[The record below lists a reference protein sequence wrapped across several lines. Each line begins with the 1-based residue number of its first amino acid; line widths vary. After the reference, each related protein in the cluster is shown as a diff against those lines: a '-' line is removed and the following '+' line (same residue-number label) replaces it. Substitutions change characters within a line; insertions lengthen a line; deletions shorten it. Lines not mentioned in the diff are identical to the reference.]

1 MKSTPLTQGI
11 SLLIVAVYSMY
22 AFMTMPLPGTLVSI
36 SLGLM
41 AFAYLESTELAV
53 AITVISGTVYNL
65 IYRSGSMVKAEGFV
79 DGADTIVKRIETLK
93 KENIH
98 EGPRPV
104 LSSSFAEGFQDLSGN
119 TGTTTAATS
128 APAPASSTN
137 GGAMSDTPPP
147 TAPTATVVA
156 ATTPS
161 VAAAPPS
168 TAASGST
175 TNAVAN
181 AVSGFQ
187 GSSGQDAEFKLGVI
201 PDDKKGGF
209 HIDQGTTI
217 INALNSL
224 KPDQVK
230 AMTDDT
236 RKLIETQKSLMGMLG
251 TMKPML
257 QDGRQMMQNFQEMFG
272 NGNGGGGGAGAMGA
286 LGAMKF

>member
-11 SLLIVAVYSMY
+11 SLLIVLVYSIY
-22 AFMTMPLPGTLVSI
+22 AFMTMPVPGTLVSI
-36 SLGLM
+36 ALGLM

-53 AITVISGTVYNL
+53 AITVISGTLYHLV
-65 IYRSGSMVKAEGFV
+65 YRSGSTKRSEGFV
-79 DGADTIVKRIETLK
+79 DGAEKIVKRIETLK
-93 KENIH
+93 REPVH

-104 LSSSFAEGFQDLSGN
+104 LSSSFAEGFQDASGN
-119 TGTTTAATS
+119 DTTTQTNTAATS
-128 APAPASSTN
+128 APAPANAPT

-147 TAPTATVVA
+147 APPTAA
-156 ATTPS
+156 AT
-161 VAAAPPS
+161 VQKKEG
-168 TAASGST
+168 TAASTPAAPESATAGGPPAT
-175 TNAVAN
+175 AAME
-181 AVSGFQ
+181 AAAGFQ
-187 GSSGQDAEFKLGVI
+187 GSTGQEAEFKLGVI
-201 PDDKKGGF
+201 PDDKKGGY

-272 NGNGGGGGAGAMGA
+272 NGNGGGPM
-286 LGAMKF
+286 GAMKF